1 MGFFSFYTQDTN
13 RSISNRHSDRG
24 SFTVYMKD
32 RQDPPNIYREDN
44 YEGYGIFGGKD
55 IHELIAEMN
64 GLKTR
69 DEGIKIYFDED
80 KEDII
85 LPILSED
92 PDFVTDE
99 CLENCPEQGYFYE
112 EKCVEI
118 LGGMDMMK
126 KLEIHNQA
134 MKNLGFENL
143 TEITPEISDQI
154 KAELDKLVA
163 PEDRWY

>member
-1 MGFFSFYTQDTN
+1 
-13 RSISNRHSDRG
+13 
-24 SFTVYMKD
+24 
-32 RQDPPNIYREDN
+32 
-44 YEGYGIFGGKD
+44 
-55 IHELIAEMN
+55 MN
-64 GLKTR
+64 GFKTR
-69 DEGIKIYFDED
+69 DEGIRILDED

-99 CLENCPEQGYFYE
+99 CLEICPEQGYFYE
-112 EKCVEI
+112 EKCIKI

-134 MKNLGFENL
+134 IKNLGFENL

>member
-69 DEGIKIYFDED
+69 DEGIKMYFDE
-80 KEDII
+80 EDII

-99 CLENCPEQGYFYE
+99 WIETCPEQGYFYE
-112 EKCVEI
+112 EQCVEI

-143 TEITPEISDQI
+143 TEITPEISNQI
-154 KAELDKLVA
+154 KVELHKLG
-163 PEDRWY
+163 YFK